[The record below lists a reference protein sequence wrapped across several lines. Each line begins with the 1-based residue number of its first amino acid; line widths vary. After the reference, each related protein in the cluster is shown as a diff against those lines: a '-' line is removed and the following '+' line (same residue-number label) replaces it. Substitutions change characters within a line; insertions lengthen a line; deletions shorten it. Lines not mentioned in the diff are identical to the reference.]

1 MTLIRSALLGTT
13 RLLPAVVA
21 ATALLAACSSGAPS
35 PASPTTAPSV
45 AAVAVATASAPATP
59 PPSPAASPAAQ
70 PAAWAAVSPGPVAP
84 GTYYL
89 ADLSGTGVSRLT
101 FTLPAGWTTADIV
114 AKDPGTPGE
123 VMFTTW
129 VVTDIFP
136 DACKWSESKIVDV
149 GTTPEALMTA
159 LAAQKSRTASAVT
172 DTTVAGYPAKQIVL
186 TVAPTLHT
194 STCTDG
200 NLRYWP
206 GPGPDFHAG
215 LCCNPTGNVDA
226 VTAVDVNGKRMV
238 IVARHYPGSSSQSLA
253 ELQSVVDSIQIQ
265 P

>member
-1 MTLIRSALLGTT
+1 MTSLRPALRRTSG
-13 RLLPAVVA
+13 RLAAVVA
-21 ATALLAACSSGAPS
+21 TAALLAACSG
-35 PASPTTAPSV
+35 ASPSIANPTTTPSEAPAVAATTA
-45 AAVAVATASAPATP
+45 TATP
-59 PPSPAASPAAQ
+59 AGSPTPAPAAQ
-70 PAAWAAVSPGPVAP
+70 PAAWAALGPGPVAP
-84 GTYYL
+84 GTYYIG
-89 ADLSGTGVSRLT
+89 DSSGTGVSRLT
-101 FTLPAGWTTADIV
+101 FTVPAGWTAADIV

-129 VVTDIFP
+129 VVTDVFP
-136 DACKWSESKIVDV
+136 DACKWSESSIVDA

-186 TVAPTLHT
+186 TVAPTLRT

-206 GPGPDFHAG
+206 GPGPDFHSG
-215 LCCNPTGNVDA
+215 LCCNPSGNVDV
-226 VTAVDVNGKRMV
+226 VTGVNVNGKRMV

-253 ELQSVVDSIQIQ
+253 ELGSIVDSIQLQ